1 MFVFVL
7 YLNFKLITY
16 GDCKSRDKHYISKYP
31 AFRRPKIKMIARPR
45 SKHKK
50 KYLKEYKATIRQ
62 ELTVNS
68 PVTASNPTCTV
79 CSKLV
84 GYDIFGLES
93 MCEGF
98 VPLFLPFNVF
108 FLRSAS
114 SGSVNQ

>member
-1 MFVFVL
+1 
-7 YLNFKLITY
+7 
-16 GDCKSRDKHYISKYP
+16 
-31 AFRRPKIKMIARPR
+31 MIARPR
-45 SKHKK
+45 SKHMK
-50 KYLKEYKATIRQ
+50 KYLMAYKAVIRQ

-98 VPLFLPFNVF
+98 VPLFLLFNVF

-114 SGSVNQ
+114 SGSV